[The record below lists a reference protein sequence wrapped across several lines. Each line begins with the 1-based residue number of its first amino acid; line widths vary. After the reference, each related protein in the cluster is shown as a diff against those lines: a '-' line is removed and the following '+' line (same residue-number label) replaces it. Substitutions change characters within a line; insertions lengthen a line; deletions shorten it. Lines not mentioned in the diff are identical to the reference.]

1 MNGDNH
7 PHDIFISYSR
17 KNKDAVLPIKD
28 EIEQLGLTCWIDLSD
43 IPCGADS
50 FKKRVIPGIRQTR
63 VAFLFFLS
71 AESQS
76 SEYAMKEINFAKK
89 RAKKR
94 VVLVRFN
101 DDEMTDEFYF
111 DFQDADIIDWRA
123 PEQKE
128 KLLRDL
134 RAWSGNGGLSP
145 VAPSAAAP
153 TLVVCPVCGKKNDPR
168 ETFKCRACKRDNLC
182 LRHQD
187 ESTFLCFECATA
199 QRKARRRFVAILKV
213 HERAVCEE
221 AERRQLNQVVCP
233 ACGSRNLSNCTFTCR
248 ICGKKHLCQK
258 HYDAAENCCTECAVA
273 RRKSREEALREA
285 REEVRRKMREKPP
298 SKGPVHVAG
307 ALKTL
312 ILPGGAEMEMIYCP
326 PGEFMMGSPISEGGR
341 GNGETQH
348 RVRLTKGFWLG
359 KYPVTQGQWQ
369 SVMGSNPSHFNGEEK
384 VYEKGML
391 FWKKTL
397 KTEAFDSTNYPV
409 ENISWKYCQAF
420 ITKVNAVLRCGARLP
435 TEAEWEYACRAGASG
450 AYGGT
455 GKLDEM
461 GWFSDNSVSTTHP
474 VGQKKANA
482 WGFCDMH
489 GNVWE
494 WCSDWYGDYPP
505 GSVLDPQGPTS
516 GSSRVLRG
524 GDWNSGARIC
534 RSASRDCNFFYPGFL
549 IGSRGFRLCCSAL
562 PNDDQ

>member
-1 MNGDNH
+1 
-7 PHDIFISYSR
+7 
-17 KNKDAVLPIKD
+17 
-28 EIEQLGLTCWIDLSD
+28 
-43 IPCGADS
+43 
-50 FKKRVIPGIRQTR
+50 
-63 VAFLFFLS
+63 
-71 AESQS
+71 
-76 SEYAMKEINFAKK
+76 
-89 RAKKR
+89 
-94 VVLVRFN
+94 
-101 DDEMTDEFYF
+101 
-111 DFQDADIIDWRA
+111 
-123 PEQKE
+123 
-128 KLLRDL
+128 
-134 RAWSGNGGLSP
+134 
-145 VAPSAAAP
+145 
-153 TLVVCPVCGKKNDPR
+153 
-168 ETFKCRACKRDNLC
+168 
-182 LRHQD
+182 
-187 ESTFLCFECATA
+187 
-199 QRKARRRFVAILKV
+199 
-213 HERAVCEE
+213 
-221 AERRQLNQVVCP
+221 
-233 ACGSRNLSNCTFTCR
+233 
-248 ICGKKHLCQK
+248 
-258 HYDAAENCCTECAVA
+258 
-273 RRKSREEALREA
+273 
-285 REEVRRKMREKPP
+285 
-298 SKGPVHVAG
+298 
-307 ALKTL
+307 
-312 ILPGGAEMEMIYCP
+312 MIYCP

-549 IGSRGFRLCCSAL
+549 IGSRGFRLCCSAGPQACSL
-562 PNDDQ
+562 SVCGEYC